1 MRRVHRGTPRSNK
14 HRDDYCC
21 YNHYLAAF
29 HMFAPVLYQFGV
41 IYPNILHNI
50 CEFIKGLDTT
60 TL

>member
-1 MRRVHRGTPRSNK
+1 MRRVHRSTPRGND
-14 HRDDYCC
+14 HRNDDRY
-21 YNHYLAAF
+21 YNHCLAF